1 MGETANKQ
9 CTNNRNKYKLFD
21 STQNP
26 LTQWGQQ
33 QTSSVPT
40 TETSI
45 SFSKKKLA
53 IFQHFTKVGCCLLSE
68 STEAI

>member
-1 MGETANKQ
+1 MGATANKQ

-33 QTSSVPT
+33 QTSSEPT

-45 SFSKKKLA
+45 SFLTQHKTHSHNGGNSKQAVYQQQK
-53 IFQHFTKVGCCLLSE
+53 QV
-68 STEAI
+68 